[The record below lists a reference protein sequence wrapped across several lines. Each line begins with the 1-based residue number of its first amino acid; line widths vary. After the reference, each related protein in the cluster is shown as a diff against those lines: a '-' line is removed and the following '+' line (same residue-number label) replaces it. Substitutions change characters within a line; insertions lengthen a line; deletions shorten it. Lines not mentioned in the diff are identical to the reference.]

1 MSLTD
6 ATCTLQEHIA
16 QKPEHVKRRNERLQL
31 DKVRPGRRPSLL
43 LQGASVLTC
52 SDYITGHQV

>member
-16 QKPEHVKRRNERLQL
+16 QKPEHIKRRNERLQL
-31 DKVRPGRRPSLL
+31 DKVRPGSQPSLL
-43 LQGASVLTC
+43 FKAHLS
-52 SDYITGHQV
+52 